1 MLRLSGGSHEAVL
14 APLPR
19 RLGTAHVWSICRRV
33 RAAVG
38 SWLPSL
44 ATVAAMNSFRNV
56 LRTYVA
62 ALAVAAFAAVPAAAH
77 ADSGWPWAPAP
88 AYSVI
93 DTAALP
99 LSSTAEWSPVTGH
112 DTTIGA
118 LEGVVRCSVDRQP
131 PAGDLGSRV
140 QATSPTYFAWLN
152 PTGDAAGW
160 EGSIAATTYPGV
172 DAASHALAAYRRY
185 LDACKT
191 APERADQFRNAAIGT
206 SVLDP
211 TQAHA
216 LIETTDTW
224 MEVFAVA
231 TNDAVVEL
239 VFNHPKDGP
248 LNFDYNP
255 AAVFDALKMADIGA
269 LAQPIA

>member
-1 MLRLSGGSHEAVL
+1 MNRTRL
-14 APLPR
+14 
-19 RLGTAHVWSICRRV
+19 
-33 RAAVG
+33 
-38 SWLPSL
+38 
-44 ATVAAMNSFRNV
+44 V
-56 LRTYVA
+56 LRTSAA
-62 ALAVAAFAAVPAAAH
+62 ALAVAAFAAVPVAAH
-77 ADSGWPWAPAP
+77 ADPTWPWATTP

-99 LSSTAEWSPVTGH
+99 LASTAQWSAVTGH

-118 LEGVVRCSVDRQP
+118 LEGIVRCSVDRQP
-131 PAGDLGSRV
+131 PSGDLGSRV

-160 EGSIAATTYPGV
+160 EGSIAAATYPGV

-191 APERADQFRNAAIGT
+191 APERADQFRNAAVGT
-206 SVLDP
+206 SALDP

-216 LIETTDTW
+216 LIETADTW

-248 LNFDYNP
+248 LSFDYNP
-255 AAVFDALKMADIGA
+255 AAVFAALKMADIGA
-269 LAQPIA
+269 LAQPLS